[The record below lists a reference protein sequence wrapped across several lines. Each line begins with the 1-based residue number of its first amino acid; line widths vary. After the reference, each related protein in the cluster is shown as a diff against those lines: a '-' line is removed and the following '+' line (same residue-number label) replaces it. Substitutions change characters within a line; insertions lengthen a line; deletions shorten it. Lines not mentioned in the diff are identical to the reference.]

1 MKRAF
6 LLFLIYFSFLSLNA
20 QKKEQ
25 VKDTIKTEIV
35 NIITKYNPK
44 IADAKKIEKN
54 PKIELLKKNEKKKIK
69 YTILSAPVASTFIPK
84 SGTLKRRNN
93 LVKERSYKN
102 YIAAGFGNFTSPYFE
117 TFLYHNTHSKNE
129 FGFNATY
136 VASQENVKNSILNS
150 NFLDFKTRVFYKQQE
165 RSLAWKIGLNSER
178 NLYNWYGLPKK
189 NFTTPT
195 INSIDEAQIYNYFQ
209 LVGTFNFKDSYLD
222 YGEIKTSY
230 FADSFKSNE
239 VLVTLD
245 AKLDF
250 PLTAIHPILNDIS
263 LKTGIEFLKGEF
275 KNSYEDFNAPKY
287 AINTIR
293 LNPQYPINYKDFIFK
308 AGLKLITSLDSE
320 NNSNS
325 VFVLPDF
332 FFQQSILKNH
342 LTLYA
347 DFSGDLYTNTY
358 KDFAEENAYIS
369 PTLFITQTLEK
380 SNLSIGFKG
389 VINKKIHFN
398 LKASYKEEEDKPLF
412 LRNSSKSDGTNTT
425 VNDKKLK
432 GYEYGNSFHV
442 IYDDVKTTRIFTELS
457 YKYSKNMSFDLDGI
471 YNIYTIENAIKPW
484 NLPRLEASFSSRY
497 KNKKWA
503 ASTNIFYVSER
514 KDALY
519 NENNNIQTL
528 PSFVDVNLNGSYQLN
543 NKFSAFLKLKNILNT
558 NYQRFANFNTQGFQ
572 ILGGIT
578 YQFDF

>member
-44 IADAKKIEKN
+44 IADAKKIENN
-54 PKIELLKKNEKKKIK
+54 PKIELLKKNEKKKLE

-93 LVKERSYKN
+93 LVKEQSYKN

-136 VASQENVKNSILNS
+136 AASQENIKNSILNS
-150 NFLDFKTRVFYKQQE
+150 NFSDFKTRVFYKQRE

-189 NFTTPT
+189 VFTAPT
-195 INSIDEAQIYNYFQ
+195 INSIEEAQIYNYFQ
-209 LVGTFNFKDSYLD
+209 LVGTVNFKDSYLD
-222 YGEIKTSY
+222 YGKIKTSY
-230 FADSFKSNE
+230 FTDRYKSTE
-239 VLVTLD
+239 ILVTLD
-245 AKLDF
+245 AKLEV
-250 PLTAIHPILNDIS
+250 PLTAIHPKLNDIS
-263 LKTGIEFLKGEF
+263 LKTGIEFLKGGF
-275 KNSYEDFNAPKY
+275 KNSYEDFNTLKY

-293 LNPQYPINYKDFIFK
+293 LNPQYLINYKDFIFK

-325 VFVLPDF
+325 IFVLPDF
-332 FFQQSILKNH
+332 FFQQPILKNQ
-342 LTLYA
+342 LTLYG

-358 KDFAEENAYIS
+358 KDFTEENPFIS

-380 SNLSIGFKG
+380 SNFSIGLKG
-389 VINKKIHFN
+389 FINKNIRFN
-398 LKASYKEEEDKPLF
+398 LKASAKKEEGKPLF
-412 LRNSSKSDGTNTT
+412 LRNFSKSDGTNTT
-425 VNDKKLK
+425 VNDNKLK

-442 IYDDVKTTRIFTELS
+442 MYDDVKTTRIFTEIS
-457 YKYSKNMSFDLDGI
+457 YEYSKKIAFDLDGI
-471 YNIYTIENAIKPW
+471 YSIYSLENAIAAW
-484 NLPRLEASFSSRY
+484 NLPRLEASFSTKY
-497 KNKKWA
+497 KGKKWA
-503 ASTNIFYVSER
+503 AASTIFYVGER

-519 NENNNIQTL
+519 NENNNIQRL

-543 NKFSAFLKLKNILNT
+543 NKFSAFLKLRNILNT

>member
-1 MKRAF
+1 MKRQF
-6 LLFLIYFSFLSLNA
+6 LLFLMYFSFLSLNA

-44 IADAKKIEKN
+44 IADAKKIKKN
-54 PKIELLKKNEKKKIK
+54 PKIELLKKNEKKKLK
-69 YTILSAPVASTFIPK
+69 YTILSTPVASTFIPK
-84 SGTLKRRNN
+84 NGALKSMNN
-93 LVKERSYKN
+93 PVKEQIYKN
-102 YIAAGFGNFTSPYFE
+102 YIAAGFGNFTTPYFE
-117 TFLYHNTHSKNE
+117 TFLYHNAHLKNE

-136 VASQENVKNSILNS
+136 VASQDNVKNSVLNS
-150 NFLDFKTRVFYKQQE
+150 HFSNFNTGFFYKQQE
-165 RSLAWKIGLNSER
+165 RSFAWKIGLNSER

-189 NFTTPT
+189 VFTVPT
-195 INSIDEAQIYNYFQ
+195 IISIDEAQIYNYFQ

-230 FADSFKSNE
+230 FADRFKSNE
-239 VLVTLD
+239 VLITLD

-263 LKTGIEFLKGEF
+263 LKTGIAFLKGEF
-275 KNSYEDFNAPKY
+275 KNSYEDFNSLKY
-287 AINTIR
+287 VINTIR
-293 LNPQYPINYKDFIFK
+293 LNPQYKINYKDFIFK
-308 AGLKLITSLDSE
+308 AGIRLITSLDSE
-320 NNSNS
+320 NNSNN

-332 FFQQSILKNH
+332 FFQQSILKNY
-342 LTLYA
+342 LTLYG
-347 DFSGDLYTNTY
+347 DFSGDLHTNTY
-358 KDFAEENAYIS
+358 KDFVEENAYIS

-389 VINKKIHFN
+389 VINKKIRFN
-398 LKASYKEEEDKPLF
+398 LKASYKKEEDKPLF

-442 IYDDVKTTRIFTELS
+442 IYDDVKTTSIFTELS
-457 YKYSKNMSFDLDGI
+457 YEYSKNISFDLDGI
-471 YNIYTIENAIKPW
+471 YNIYTLENAISPW

-503 ASTNIFYVSER
+503 ASTNIFYVGER

-519 NENNNIQTL
+519 TKNNNIETL
-528 PSFVDVNLNGSYQLN
+528 PSFVDANLNGSYQFN

-558 NYQRFANFNTQGFQ
+558 AYQRFANFNTQGFQ

>member
-1 MKRAF
+1 MKRQF
-6 LLFLIYFSFLSLNA
+6 LLFLMYFSFLSLNA

-44 IADAKKIEKN
+44 IADAKKIKKN
-54 PKIELLKKNEKKKIK
+54 PKIELLKKNEKKKLK

-84 SGTLKRRNN
+84 NGALKSMNN
-93 LVKERSYKN
+93 PVNEQIYKN
-102 YIAAGFGNFTSPYFE
+102 YIAAGFGNFTTPYFE
-117 TFLYHNTHSKNE
+117 TFLYHNTHLKNE
-129 FGFNATY
+129 FGLNATY
-136 VASQENVKNSILNS
+136 VASQDNVKNSVLNS
-150 NFLDFKTRVFYKQQE
+150 HFSNFNTGFFYKQKE
-165 RSLAWKIGLNSER
+165 RSFAWKIGLNSER

-189 NFTTPT
+189 VFIAPT

-209 LVGTFNFKDSYLD
+209 LVGTFNFKNSYLD

-230 FADSFKSNE
+230 FADRFKSNE

-263 LKTGIEFLKGEF
+263 LKTGIAFLKGEF
-275 KNSYEDFNAPKY
+275 KNNYEDFNSLKY

-293 LNPQYPINYKDFIFK
+293 LNPQYKINYKDFIFK
-308 AGLKLITSLDSE
+308 AGIKLVTSLDSE
-320 NNSNS
+320 NNSNN

-332 FFQQSILKNH
+332 FFQQSILKNY
-342 LTLYA
+342 LTLYG
-347 DFSGDLYTNTY
+347 DFSGDLHTNTY
-358 KDFAEENAYIS
+358 KDFSEENAYIS

-389 VINKKIHFN
+389 VINKKIRFN
-398 LKASYKEEEDKPLF
+398 LKASYKKEEDKPLF

-442 IYDDVKTTRIFTELS
+442 TYDDVKTTSIFTELS
-457 YKYSKNMSFDLDGI
+457 YEYSKKISFDLDGI
-471 YNIYTIENAIKPW
+471 YNIYTLENAIAPW

-503 ASTNIFYVSER
+503 ASTNIFYVDER
-514 KDALY
+514 KEALY
-519 NENNNIQTL
+519 TENNNIEIL
-528 PSFVDVNLNGSYQLN
+528 PSFVDANLNGSYQFN

-558 NYQRFANFNTQGFQ
+558 AYQRFANFNTQGFQ